1 MRTQLSDIDA
11 WHHLQSKSEVLAIRK
26 LRKAQ
31 RQAVNAP
38 ATATPPPASIA
49 GASATAKEQPN
60 ANSSVCQAKPTNLVP
75 NSGGSLKEAPASVPV
90 IVEAP
95 SNQPPKPKLT
105 GAATTAP
112 LPKGFFDDK
121 KSDALAHGERLRTAK
136 DDAHDMDVF
145 QREVE
150 QLEEQRQNLE
160 AREAESAAERAAAL
174 DEFESG

>member
-1 MRTQLSDIDA
+1 M
-11 WHHLQSKSEVLAIRK
+11 LAIRK
-26 LRKAQ
+26 QRKAQ

-38 ATATPPPASIA
+38 TTDTPPLQSANTTSRHPPAATSAQDQPSANPSTHDINTTHSAAKRA
-49 GASATAKEQPN
+49 GSLQEP
-60 ANSSVCQAKPTNLVP
+60 SSVHI
-75 NSGGSLKEAPASVPV
+75 
-90 IVEAP
+90 IVQAP